1 MKLDCLDM
9 EELFS
14 LAISAGGSD
23 RHAEAMV
30 LLKTI
35 FGAGSR
41 QRMPPISWPRSILS
55 SDW

>member
-1 MKLDCLDM
+1 MEMKLDCLDM

-14 LAISAGGSD
+14 LAIPAGGSD

-35 FGAGSR
+35 LERHPGNTNAT
-41 QRMPPISWPRSILS
+41 
-55 SDW
+55 